1 MLTSSLSACNCFISE
16 KGGKMFILWNQN
28 HDMKSK
34 GADERKDAPGGV
46 LSYFV
51 STVKKIHYPSVSL
64 QNGRNRTTLFKNNL
78 WIWSWVQ
85 HSSKVHSDCNF
96 KSAGYKSVISRWP
109 EVNLLEIMYDFFNL
123 KVWEVLMKP
132 KDVPIYF
139 KLVVGISFEIIECDF
154 III

>member
-1 MLTSSLSACNCFISE
+1 MNLLNENSNDYVINNKCPKIVFEIIAIMLTSSLSACNCFISE

-64 QNGRNRTTLFKNNL
+64 QNGRKRTTLFKNNL
-78 WIWSWVQ
+78 
-85 HSSKVHSDCNF
+85 
-96 KSAGYKSVISRWP
+96 
-109 EVNLLEIMYDFFNL
+109 
-123 KVWEVLMKP
+123 
-132 KDVPIYF
+132 
-139 KLVVGISFEIIECDF
+139 
-154 III
+154 